1 MKILQKIID
10 RKSLGIFQENFFDG
24 VSSSMMELF
33 LNYREIFCE
42 ISLQKKITKLQ
53 ASNL

>member
-1 MKILQKIID
+1 MKMLQKIID

-33 LNYREIFCE
+33 LNYREIFARYLC
-42 ISLQKKITKLQ
+42 KKR
-53 ASNL
+53 